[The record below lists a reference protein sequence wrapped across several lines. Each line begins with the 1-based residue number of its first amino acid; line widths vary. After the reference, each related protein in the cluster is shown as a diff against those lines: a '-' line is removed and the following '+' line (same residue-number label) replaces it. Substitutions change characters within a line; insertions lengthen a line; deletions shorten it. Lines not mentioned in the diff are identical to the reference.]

1 MSDDPFSAAFG
12 WPAPAKLNLFLHITG
27 RRSDGYHLLQTW
39 FQFLDLQDE
48 LHFRQRGDG
57 ELHLVEGIEGVA
69 DEDNLVLRAARRL
82 RTVSG
87 VAIGAD
93 IRLHKRIP
101 LGAGLG
107 GGSSNAAT
115 TLIALNRLWNLGFPI
130 DELAEIGL
138 ALGADVP
145 VFIRGQAA
153 WAEGI
158 GERLSPLPAPE
169 MAYLLLLP
177 PVQVATAQ
185 IFADLALRRDHPRV
199 TPAEIAAGAGVNDCE
214 PVTVRHHPEIGA
226 ALAWLR
232 RHGPAAMSGTG
243 ACCFLPLAD
252 ERLGRRLAAEAP
264 PAWRATVVRGLNRSP
279 LAAIMRGL

>member
-1 MSDDPFSAAFG
+1 MTDDPFSAAFG
-12 WPAPAKLNLFLHITG
+12 WPAPAKLNLFLHVTG
-27 RRSDGYHLLQTW
+27 RRHDGYHLLQTW

-57 ELHLVEGIEGVA
+57 ELKLITPLDGVA
-69 DEDNLVLRAARRL
+69 DEDHLVLRAARRL
-82 RTVSG
+82 QTVSG

-107 GGSSNAAT
+107 GGSSDAAT
-115 TLIALNRLWNLGFPI
+115 TLIALNRLWNLGFPV
-130 DELAEIGL
+130 DELAELGL

-145 VFIRGQAA
+145 VFVRGQAA

-158 GERLSPLPAPE
+158 GERLSPLPAAE
-169 MAYLLLLP
+169 AHYLLLLP
-177 PVQVATAQ
+177 PVQVATAR
-185 IFADLALRRDHPRV
+185 IFADPGLRRDHPRLQ
-199 TPAEIAAGAGVNDCE
+199 PADIAAGRGTNDCE
-214 PVTVRHHPEIGA
+214 PVTVRHHPEVGE
-226 ALAWLR
+226 ALRWLR
-232 RHGPAAMSGTG
+232 QHGPAAMSGTG

-252 ERLGRRLAAEAP
+252 AAEAQRLADAA
-264 PAWRATVVRGLNRSP
+264 PAEFRPTVARGLNRSP